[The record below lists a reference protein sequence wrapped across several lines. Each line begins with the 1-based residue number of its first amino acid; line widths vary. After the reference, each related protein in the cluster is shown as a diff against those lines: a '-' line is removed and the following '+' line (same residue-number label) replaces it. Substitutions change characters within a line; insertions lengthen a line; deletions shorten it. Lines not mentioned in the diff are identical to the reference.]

1 MIRRAA
7 WSVITGVVLLL
18 VPATVLA
25 ADKQTNTNASSLQ
38 SVAQA
43 YKASETLRPGFIVQ
57 PDTKKQGS
65 VALATYADSKKLF
78 GVVVAPNSAAVSLS
92 STDPA
97 TAAGNQVYVVTSGRY
112 YVLVSNQ
119 NGSIGAGDPISVSA
133 ISGIGMK
140 ADTSQA
146 TILGRAVGTFDG
158 KNNVASV
165 AKLKTSKGAEIQA
178 AIGSVQVDIGVAK
191 NPLLV
196 TNSSGV
202 PQFVQKAAIS
212 VIGKPINASQ
222 LYVSIAIM
230 LAGFGIT
237 AALMYG
243 GIQSGMMAIGRNP
256 LAKQSIMRNMIQVVI
271 TGLLIF
277 IGCLVAVYLVLK
289 L

>member
-18 VPATVLA
+18 MPATVLA
-25 ADKQTNTNASSLQ
+25 ADKQTNTSASSLQ

-57 PDTKKQGS
+57 PDTKNQGS

-92 STDPA
+92 STDPG

-212 VIGKPINASQ
+212 VVGKPINASQ

>member
-1 MIRRAA
+1 VERA
-7 WSVITGVVLLL
+7 
-18 VPATVLA
+18 
-25 ADKQTNTNASSLQ
+25 
-38 SVAQA
+38 
-43 YKASETLRPGFIVQ
+43 LRDGRH
-57 PDTKKQGS
+57 DR
-65 VALATYADSKKLF
+65 D
-78 GVVVAPNSAAVSLS
+78 
-92 STDPA
+92 
-97 TAAGNQVYVVTSGRY
+97 RY

-212 VIGKPINASQ
+212 VVGKPINASQ

>member
-7 WSVITGVVLLL
+7 WTVLTGVVLLL
-18 VPATVLA
+18 MPATALA
-25 ADKQTNTNASSLQ
+25 ADKQTDANASTLQ

-65 VALATYADSKKLF
+65 VTLATYADSKKLF

-92 STDPA
+92 STDPG

-165 AKLKTSKGAEIQA
+165 AKLKTSKGTEIQA
-178 AIGSVQVDIGVAK
+178 SIGSVQVDIGVAK

>member
-1 MIRRAA
+1 MIRRTA
-7 WSVITGVVLLL
+7 WTVLTGVVLLL
-18 VPATVLA
+18 MPATALA

-57 PDTKKQGS
+57 PDAKKPGS
-65 VALATYADSKKLF
+65 VTLATYADSKKLF

-92 STDPA
+92 STDPG
-97 TAAGNQVYVVTSGRY
+97 TAAGSQVYVVTSGRY

-178 AIGSVQVDIGVAK
+178 SIGSVQVDISVAK

-256 LAKQSIMRNMIQVVI
+256 LAKQSIMRNMIQVVV

>member
-1 MIRRAA
+1 MIRRTA
-7 WSVITGVVLLL
+7 WTVLTGVVLLL
-18 VPATVLA
+18 MPATALA

-57 PDTKKQGS
+57 PDAKKPGS
-65 VALATYADSKKLF
+65 VTLATYADSKKLF

-92 STDPA
+92 STDPG
-97 TAAGNQVYVVTSGRY
+97 TAAGSQVYVVTSGRY

-178 AIGSVQVDIGVAK
+178 SIGSVQVDIGVAK

-256 LAKQSIMRNMIQVVI
+256 LAKQSIMRNMIQVVV